1 MHQSEGVYI
10 FQNTMARGG
19 GNGAR
24 EKMKNEALRNK
35 MKKEKKGKRKNQE
48 KKKGEIDFFVNIWH
62 TLLLIIVY

>member
-1 MHQSEGVYI
+1 
-10 FQNTMARGG
+10 MARGG
-19 GNGAR
+19 GNGAG